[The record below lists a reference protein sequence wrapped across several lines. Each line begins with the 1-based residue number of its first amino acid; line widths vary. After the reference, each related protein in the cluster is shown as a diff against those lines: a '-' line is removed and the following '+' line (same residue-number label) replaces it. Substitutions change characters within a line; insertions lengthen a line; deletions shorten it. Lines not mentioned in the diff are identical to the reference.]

1 MAERE
6 NTGLL
11 IDVDGTLVDTE
22 ALHFKTWQQA
32 FRESAVEFSSADFN
46 QLFGLDP
53 IPTVMTQL
61 RCSRERASEI
71 ADRKAELFREK
82 AADVRSFPGA
92 AGILAE
98 ARQEGLLIA
107 LISSTSRAD
116 VENYLLPCIGPRGI
130 VDLVVTG
137 EMVTRGKP
145 EPDTLG
151 LAMETLGVAPGRAL
165 TVGDTI
171 FDVTAGK
178 VAGVTVVGVN
188 SDPARAMRLRSAGAD
203 HVAPDL
209 KGVGRFMLEWMQ
221 RMANLATGY

>member
-1 MAERE
+1 MGDRD

-32 FRESAVEFSSADFN
+32 FRESSVEFSPDDFN
-46 QLFGLDP
+46 RLFGLDP
-53 IPTVMTQL
+53 IPTVMT
-61 RCSRERASEI
+61 RMGCSRERAAEI
-71 ADRKAELFREK
+71 AERKAGLFRERVADIK
-82 AADVRSFPGA
+82 AFPGA
-92 AGILAE
+92 AALLAE

-137 EMVTRGKP
+137 EMVARGKP
-145 EPDTLG
+145 QPDTLN

-165 TVGDTI
+165 TAGDTI
-171 FDVTAGK
+171 FDIAAGRK
-178 VAGVTVVGVN
+178 AGVTVAGVSSN
-188 SDPARAMRLRSAGAD
+188 PAQAQALRSAGA
-203 HVAPDL
+203 HQVAADL
-209 KGVGRFMLEWMQ
+209 HALRRIVSQWTLHLS
-221 RMANLATGY
+221 NLAPGY